1 MSLHNARSIA
11 NWFMAWAGDV
21 EEADISNLK
30 IQKLLYY
37 AQGEHYAETGQP
49 LFSDDFQAWAH
60 GPVVPSVYRDLKKW
74 QGSPIDVDEALP
86 DDYDC
91 SDYRDVEEELLKVWN
106 TIGIYSAWSLRN
118 ITNNSAPLRDGFR
131 HDNRNAGNSKGAIKS
146 FLTRGVR
153 SFARR
158 NRWAAPPKNRGEKTV
173 NVPN

>member
-74 QGSPIDVDEALP
+74 QGSPIDVDEELP
-86 DDYDC
+86 DDFDW

-106 TIGIYSAWSLRN
+106 TFGIYSAWTLRN
-118 ITNNSAPLRDGFR
+118 MTHTEAPWRDAFSS
-131 HDNRNAGNSKGAIKS
+131 DNRNVVISKDAIKS
-146 FLTRGVR
+146 FFTRG
-153 SFARR
+153 
-158 NRWAAPPKNRGEKTV
+158 
-173 NVPN
+173 